1 MPRSSR
7 GSTSHRGHR
16 TRGRHNEPAE
26 TTTPVATPEETPA
39 EGDDVE
45 ATSDDQQ
52 AVAPTPAPRAAVP
65 TPQPLAAAVS
75 GTTMRGDP
83 LLTKELIRITVLA
96 VVVMALLVTF
106 TTLVR

>member
-16 TRGRHNEPAE
+16 TRGRHDE
-26 TTTPVATPEETPA
+26 TAQSTTPVETLV
-39 EGDDVE
+39 EGDIEE
-45 ATSDDQQ
+45 ATTDNQPGAAS
-52 AVAPTPAPRAAVP
+52 TPAPRTAAP
-65 TPQPLAAAVS
+65 TPQPASTTVT

-96 VVVMALLVTF
+96 MVVLSLLVTF